1 MSFRVEPGQ
10 KVAIVGPSGAGKS
23 TVGRLLFRFYDADEG
38 AVKIDG
44 ADVRTIQQARLRD
57 AIGIVPQDAVLFND
71 TICYNIAY
79 GRPSAS
85 PSEVEEAAKLA
96 AIHDFIG
103 VADRYQTLVG
113 ERGKLSGGEK
123 QRVELLGLF

>member
-1 MSFRVEPGQ
+1 MEFDKVSFGYDPRRQVLDNVSFRVEPGQ

-44 ADVRTIQQARLRD
+44 ADVRTIQQTRLRE

-71 TICYNIAY
+71 TIYYNIAY

-85 PSEVEEAAKLA
+85 PSEVEEAAETCC
-96 AIHDFIG
+96 HP
-103 VADRYQTLVG
+103 
-113 ERGKLSGGEK
+113 
-123 QRVELLGLF
+123 